1 MERLSVLGLDIGR
14 KRIGVAG
21 CDGLGL
27 MATGLTT
34 IIRKSWREDVNVI
47 AAIIAD
53 RQATALVVGL
63 PYTLDGEEG
72 KQAQTVRR
80 YAERLSKVLNLPLY
94 YSDERLSSIEAEAL
108 MRDDGRAPSRHK
120 AEIDRRAAAI
130 LLQRWLDRQRSD
142 LHRSAAIDP
151 SPQP

>member
-94 YSDERLSSIEAEAL
+94 YSDERLSSIEAETL